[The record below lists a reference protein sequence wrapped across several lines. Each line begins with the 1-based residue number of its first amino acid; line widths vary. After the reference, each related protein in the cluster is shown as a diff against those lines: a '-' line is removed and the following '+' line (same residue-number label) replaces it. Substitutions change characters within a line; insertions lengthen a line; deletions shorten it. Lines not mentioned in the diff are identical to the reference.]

1 MLRRLVGG
9 LVTRLGGSRK
19 EAESHRDEG
28 DALRDRGDLEGALRH
43 GMEAVRLRPDWAES
57 HNSLGI
63 TLQYLSRLE
72 EASAAYRRAIE
83 FKPGYAAAYINLANV
98 LMDQGQLDSA
108 IARYRDAVR
117 LAPDNAMAHHNL
129 GMALQDDGQHQA
141 ALASYREALRLGW
154 GDGVKV
160 KMAFMLPHYPGSSA
174 EIADIR
180 RRFGENISA
189 LLAEGIALED
199 PAREVGQT
207 NFLLPYQGLNDKE
220 LQVKV
225 ASLFERACP
234 SLLYVAP
241 HCRTASRGRGGQ
253 LRVGFA
259 SRYFSAHSVGI
270 WFNRV
275 IERLAAMPEFEI
287 VLLTWGGPADE
298 ALRRAC
304 TRHVV
309 LPGDVGAART
319 EIAAQELDVL
329 IYADIGM
336 EPLSYFL
343 AFSRLAPV
351 QCAML
356 GHPVTTGIR
365 TVDYFISSALF
376 ESDDAKA
383 HYSERLHM
391 LDSLPVY
398 IYRPQPPASP
408 KSRRELDLPEDR
420 TLYVS
425 PMMLHKF
432 HPDFDQAMADILRRD
447 PRSEIVLFKDRQ
459 YPNRHERLAA
469 RWAETMPG
477 VRHRVRF
484 LPWAST
490 EDLMSIILAS
500 EVIIDPFYFTAGTT
514 AFLVLG
520 LGVPIVTLPGQ
531 FARGRPTHG
540 CYLKMGV
547 MECVARDARE
557 YVDIAVRLGTDK
569 AFREAVRKRILEH
582 NSVLFEDGAVV
593 TEFARFLQETA
604 ARAG

>member
-1 MLRRLVGG
+1 MLRRLVGE
-9 LVTRLGGSRK
+9 LAARLGGARK
-19 EAESHRDEG
+19 EAQRQREACDT
-28 DALRDRGDLEGALRH
+28 LRDQGDLEGSLRH
-43 GMEAVRLRPDWAES
+43 GSEAVRLRPDWAEG
-57 HNSLGI
+57 HNSRGI
-63 TLQYLSRLE
+63 TLHYLGRLD
-72 EASAAYRRAIE
+72 EAIAAYRRAIAAR
-83 FKPGYAAAYINLANV
+83 PGYAAAYINLANA
-98 LMDQGQLDSA
+98 LMDQGQLDAA
-108 IARYRDAVR
+108 IAHYRDAVR
-117 LAPDNAMAHHNL
+117 LAPGNAMAHHNL
-129 GMALQDDGQHQA
+129 AMALQDDGQHEA

-160 KMAFMLPHYPGSSA
+160 KIAFMLPHYPRSGS
-174 EIADIR
+174 EIAEIR

-189 LLAEGIALED
+189 LLAEGITLDD

-207 NFLLPYQGLNDKE
+207 NFLLPYQGLNDKD
-220 LQVKV
+220 LQVRV
-225 ASLFERACP
+225 AGLYERACP

-241 HCRTASRGRGGQ
+241 HCRAAGRGRRDR

-259 SRYFSAHSVGI
+259 SRHFSAHSVGI

-275 IERLAAMPEFEI
+275 IEGLAALPEFEV
-287 VLLTWGGPADE
+287 VLLTWGGPVDE

-304 TRHVV
+304 ARHVV
-309 LPGDVGAART
+309 LPGDVAAART
-319 EIAAQELDVL
+319 VIAAQELDVL
-329 IYADIGM
+329 VYADIGM

-365 TVDYFISSALF
+365 NVDYFISSALF
-376 ESDDAKA
+376 EGEGAEA
-383 HYSERLHM
+383 HYSERLVK

-408 KSRRELDLPEDR
+408 RSRRELGLPEDR

-432 HPDFDQAMADILRRD
+432 HPDFDRAMAEILRRD
-447 PRSEIVLFKDRQ
+447 PRAEIVLFRDRQ

-469 RWAETMPG
+469 RWAQTLPD

-490 EDLMSIILAS
+490 EDLMSIILVS
-500 EVIIDPFYFTAGTT
+500 DVIIDTFYFTAGTT

-520 LGVPIVTLPGQ
+520 LGTPIVTLPGE

-547 MECVARDARE
+547 MDCVARDARD

-569 AFREAVRKRILEH
+569 AFREAVSQRILER
-582 NSVLFEDGAVV
+582 NPVLFEDRAVV
-593 TEFARFLQETA
+593 AELARFLREST
-604 ARAG
+604 RAG